1 MAPPFPQVPR
11 PGLMA
16 MPARS
21 GRGFMVPD
29 PDAPAFEWSQDGV
42 AFLWLVALILGFVIS
57 VGLLEHGPV

>member
-42 AFLWLVALILGFVIS
+42 AFVWLVALILCFVIS
-57 VGLLEHGPV
+57 VGLLEHRPA